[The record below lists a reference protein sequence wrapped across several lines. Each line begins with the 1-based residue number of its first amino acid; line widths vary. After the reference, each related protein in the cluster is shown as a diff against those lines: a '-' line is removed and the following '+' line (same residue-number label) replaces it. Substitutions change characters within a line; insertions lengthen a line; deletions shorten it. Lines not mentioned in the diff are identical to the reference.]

1 MPQAQG
7 RKTAPPQS
15 PARTLAGAIRGVRRY
30 EKSNTEARRHRED
43 NEGHIKTWFAS
54 FCFPFRR
61 DLFVPREELRA
72 QHRVRRGLTEVT
84 EKTKG
89 RALLRGSFLCSLCEV
104 SVTSVLRSLIA
115 ASGCAVSL

>member
-54 FCFPFRR
+54 FCFPFSSRPLCPARR
-61 DLFVPREELRA
+61 IKSSTQSSQRAHRGHGEDQGQGASSGVFSLF
-72 QHRVRRGLTEVT
+72 
-84 EKTKG
+84 
-89 RALLRGSFLCSLCEV
+89 AL
-104 SVTSVLRSLIA
+104 
-115 ASGCAVSL
+115 